1 MKQYLEQLKY
11 VMENGSKKKPSRL
24 NMPYTTSIFGY
35 QKRYNLQ
42 EGFPMLTTKKVFWK
56 GVVIELLWF
65 LTGKTNVKYL
75 VDNNV
80 MFWCQDSYAY
90 YLKTALKHEKD
101 QAINSIY
108 CPTSVK
114 NNVRNPTN
122 KDDIDSYSL
131 FTFEEFENILKTTD
145 YNDLPRYG
153 KYILGDCGVQYG
165 KLWRNL
171 KGLNGD
177 DEIIIVDQFKD
188 LIKSLIINP
197 ESRRHIITAW
207 NPFTLNDMALNACH
221 SFVQWNCVELSQ
233 IERYEIYK
241 NTKDKFELKRSLGS
255 YLYDENYV
263 QKDEDDI
270 PDPIGFYLNDE
281 EQKYLD
287 NKNIPKYKLDCQL
300 YQRSGDIFLGTNMN
314 TSSYCLLLHI
324 VAKLTNMIVGEFIH
338 TFGDVHLYDNLIEQA
353 TEQLTRDPNK
363 YPLPNLILSD
373 KFNQEN
379 LPKDIDTDLD
389 VWLNSLSLI
398 DFKLDNYQ
406 SYPAI
411 KGELSTGV
419 IVK

>member
-1 MKQYLEQLKY
+1 MKQYLQQLKY
-11 VMENGSKKKPSRL
+11 VLEHGIHKSPARP
-24 NMPYTTSIFGY
+24 NMPSTRSIFGY

-42 EGFPMLTTKKVFWK
+42 EGFPILTTKKVFWK

-80 MFWCQDSYAY
+80 LFWNQDSYQF

-101 QAINSIY
+101 QAINLIY
-108 CPTSVK
+108 QPVSNK
-114 NNVRNPTN
+114 LNVRNPTN
-122 KDDIDSYSL
+122 KDDIDAFSL

-145 YNDLPRYG
+145 YDNLPRYNN
-153 KYILGDCGVQYG
+153 YTLGDCGIQYG

-177 DEIIIVDQFKD
+177 DEIIVVDQFKD
-188 LIKSLIINP
+188 LIKSLINNP
-197 ESRRHIITAW
+197 ESRRHIISAW

-221 SFVQWNCVELSQ
+221 SFVQFYASELS
-233 IERYEIYK
+233 IEDRVKLSGE
-241 NTKDKFELKRSLGS
+241 NMGSSLDG
-255 YLYDENYV
+255 V
-263 QKDEDDI
+263 
-270 PDPIGFYLNDE
+270 FYLNDE

-287 NKNIPKYKLDCQL
+287 YENVPKYKLDCQL
-300 YQRSGDIFLGTNMN
+300 YQRSGDIFLGTPLN
-314 TSSYCLLLHI
+314 SASYSLLTHI

-338 TFGDVHLYDNLIEQA
+338 TFGDVHLYDNLIEPA
-353 TEQLTRDPNK
+353 KEQLTRDPDK
-363 YPLPNLILSD
+363 YQLPNLILSD

-379 LPKDIDTDLD
+379 LPKNIDKDLD
-389 VWLNSLSLI
+389 VWLDSLSLV
-398 DFKLDNYQ
+398 DFNLDNYQ

-411 KGELSTGV
+411 KGELSTG

>member
-1 MKQYLEQLKY
+1 MKQYLTQLKY
-11 VMENGSKKKPSRL
+11 VLEHGVIKSPSRP
-24 NMPYTTSIFGY
+24 NMPSTRSIFGY

-42 EGFPMLTTKKVFWK
+42 EGFPILTTKKVFWK

-80 MFWCQDSYAY
+80 LFWNGDSYSY
-90 YLKTALKHEKD
+90 YLKMVDKMELITEEPAWELLVD
-101 QAINSIY
+101 DPIQ
-108 CPTSVK
+108 
-114 NNVRNPTN
+114 N
-122 KDDIDSYSL
+122 KL
-131 FTFEEFENILKTTD
+131 RKFTFEEFENILKTINYD
-145 YNDLPRYG
+145 DLPSYG
-153 KYILGDCGVQYG
+153 KYKLGDCGIQYG

-177 DEIIIVDQFKD
+177 DEIIMVDQFKD
-188 LIKSLIINP
+188 LIKSLINNP
-197 ESRRHIITAW
+197 ESRRHIISAW

-221 SFVQWNCVELSQ
+221 TLIQFNTRKLSQ
-233 IERYEIYK
+233 IERYEIYN
-241 NTKDKFELKRSLGS
+241 NTKDRFELKRSLGS
-255 YLYDENYV
+255 YLYDKNYV

-281 EQKYLD
+281 EQRYLD
-287 NKNIPKYKLDCQL
+287 NKNVPKYLIDCQL

-324 VAKLTNMIVGEFIH
+324 VAKLTNMVVGEFIH
-338 TFGDVHLYDNLIEQA
+338 TFGDVHLYDNLIEPA

-373 KFNQEN
+373 KFNQDN
-379 LPKDIDTDLD
+379 LPKNIDKDLD
-389 VWLNSLSLI
+389 VWLESLSLV

-411 KGELSTGV
+411 KGELSTG

>member
-1 MKQYLEQLKY
+1 
-11 VMENGSKKKPSRL
+11 MENGSKKKPSRL
-24 NMPYTTSIFGY
+24 NMPSTTSIFGY

-131 FTFEEFENILKTTD
+131 FTLDEFINILKTTD
-145 YNDLPRYG
+145 YEKLPRYG

-221 SFVQWNCVELSQ
+221 SFVQWNCVELSLK
-233 IERYEIYK
+233 ERLNLLWKTYNQVNE
-241 NTKDKFELKRSLGS
+241 KDLIQE
-255 YLYDENYV
+255 Y
-263 QKDEDDI
+263 
-270 PDPIGFYLNDE
+270 
-281 EQKYLD
+281 
-287 NKNIPKYKLDCQL
+287 NIPKYKLDCQL
-300 YQRSGDIFLGTNMN
+300 YQRSGDIFLGTPLN
-314 TSSYCLLLHI
+314 SASYSLLTHI
-324 VAKLTNMIVGEFIH
+324 VAKLTNMVVGEFIH
-338 TFGDVHLYDNLIEQA
+338 TFGDVHLYDNLIEPA